1 MALSPNYGWAEP
13 DNSSL
18 VKNGAQ
24 DIRALGDAIDASLWA
39 VGYGQAGKNR
49 VINGDFG
56 IWQRGTSFSFTS
68 GGGYTSDRF
77 QGGAGSGG
85 TVAITRQTFTAGQ
98 TDVPGAI
105 YFFQA
110 AYSASGT
117 DTVLLDHRIEDVNTL
132 AGQPATFSFYAKVN
146 SGTKSITPRLVQD
159 FGSGGSS
166 TVVTSLTAQTL
177 TTSWQR
183 FTISTTIPSVS
194 GKTIGAS
201 SYLRLDL
208 LASPSG
214 TLTYG
219 IANVQLEYGSKA
231 TPFETA
237 TGTLQGEL
245 AACQRYY
252 YRASAN
258 ANENYTYFGFG
269 VASSTTNVKAI
280 VQPKASLRTYPTAVE
295 YGGTIILTTGDG
307 NNFTV
312 TSISVDAYSSQF
324 PSFNFAVSS
333 GLTAARPYNVRA
345 EASSTAYI
353 GYSAEL

>member
-13 DNSSL
+13 DDSSL

-39 VGYGQAGKNR
+39 VGYGQAGKNKI
-49 VINGDFG
+49 INGDFG

-85 TVAITRQTFTAGQ
+85 TVAITRETFTAGQ
-98 TDVPGAI
+98 TDVPNAI

-146 SGTKSITPRLVQD
+146 TGTKSITPRLVQD

-166 TVVTSLTAQTL
+166 TVVTNLTAQTL

-237 TGTLQGEL
+237 TGTIQGEL

-252 YRASAN
+252 YSHASGASLSIGN
-258 ANENYTYFGFG
+258 AGYYSASQVNGMVQFPVSMRTAPSLVATTGTDYYIADRNGASDGLNSLTIYRPTSTTTMLYNSSEASGTAGHAALLYTNN
-269 VASSTTNVKAI
+269 ASS
-280 VQPKASLRTYPTAVE
+280 
-295 YGGTIILTTGDG
+295 
-307 NNFTV
+307 
-312 TSISVDAYSSQF
+312 SVAF
-324 PSFNFAVSS
+324 
-333 GLTAARPYNVRA
+333 
-345 EASSTAYI
+345 
-353 GYSAEL
+353 SAEL